1 MRVRQMRSQS
11 DPLQVGQLP
20 DGTPF
25 FAPLGELVRDGDE
38 RVQCHLCGRF
48 MRIVGG
54 THIRVGHGWTLDAY
68 REAFRLPE
76 HEPTCAVDL
85 SSRFRSDARAR
96 VGTKGFA
103 SPPAD
108 PPRRPKRTPAWRSL
122 RNLRPDL
129 AAELHS
135 TRNGD
140 LDADTLSAGSRR
152 KVWWACSTCG
162 HEWEAIV
169 GNRTLR
175 GSGCP
180 VCSLSSAPVHKA
192 GCRPH
197 DRSQLSDLTLRERC
211 TRHETVR
218 LIRARL
224 GRVRV
229 GPFGGSAVRAGMR
242 GKLAFQRGCPARV
255 APGAGSGDVPRRPLI
270 QSESDLQ
277 FPAVMGAQAGVPT
290 GPD

>member
-1 MRVRQMRSQS
+1 MRVRQVRSQS

-68 REAFRLPE
+68 REAFRLPQ
-76 HEPTCAVDL
+76 HEPTCAGDL

-140 LDADTLSAGSRR
+140 IDADTLSAGSRR

-180 VCSLSSAPVHKA
+180 VCSVEQRA
-192 GCRPH
+192 
-197 DRSQLSDLTLRERC
+197 RSQSRVPPARSLA
-211 TRHETVR
+211 TVR
-218 LIRARL
+218 PDLAREVHPTRNGEVDPRKL
-224 GRVRV
+224 GTGSNRTVWWECRTCGHEWQARVSARV
-229 GPFGGSAVRAGMR
+229 SGT
-242 GKLAFQRGCPARV
+242 GCPRCWQ
-255 APGAGSGDVPRRPLI
+255 RRR
-270 QSESDLQ
+270 
-277 FPAVMGAQAGVPT
+277 AQAPAH
-290 GPD
+290 PI